1 MTDLAPIFGTV
12 GFFLGLASIYGLLAL
27 ALNLQWG
34 YGGMFNAGI
43 AGFWAVGAYVEA
55 IFSTS
60 PVAQTT
66 GYYGH
71 AGFGPFFPEVS
82 LGPLGHFPSAL
93 VVGMVMAV
101 LVSAVVG
108 FLIAIPTLRLREDYL
123 AIATLGLAQIMVLA
137 IQNLSYTTAGVEGLA
152 GIPRPVEFL
161 GQPNLT
167 DMLFAFLALGV
178 LVVVFVLFE
187 RMSRSPWGRTMRAV
201 RDDEDAAEA
210 LGKNTFV
217 MKLQTFVIGSGL
229 MGLSGALF
237 ASFSRVIS
245 VPGAFTPAL
254 TFLIW
259 AMVMVG
265 GSGNHVG
272 VILGA
277 FVIEF
282 LFWFTPNAQVW
293 FQIGTNLSDKIFFL
307 QYIAIGGLLIV
318 LVLLRPSG
326 LLPEPKKVSRPPRR
340 RARAADADQ
349 EAEHDPRGA

>member
-1 MTDLAPIFGTV
+1 MADLPAIYGTIA
-12 GFFLGLASIYGLLAL
+12 FFLGLASIYAVLAL

-43 AGFWAVGAYVEA
+43 AGFWVVGAYVEA
-55 IFSTS
+55 IFASN
-60 PVAQTT
+60 PVAPTT

-71 AGFGPFFPEVS
+71 AGLAPLFPS
-82 LGPLGHFPSAL
+82 LALGPIGTFPTAL
-93 VVGMVMAV
+93 VVGMVMAI
-101 LVSAVVG
+101 LVSALLG

-123 AIATLGLAQIMVLA
+123 AIATLGLAQIMVLT
-137 IQNLSYTTAGVEGLA
+137 IQNLTSLTAGVEGLA
-152 GIPRPVEFL
+152 GIARPVEFFRE
-161 GQPNLT
+161 PNLT
-167 DMLFAFLALGV
+167 DMAFAVICFV
-178 LVVVFVLFE
+178 LVIVVFVLFE
-187 RMSRSPWGRTMRAV
+187 RMSRSPWGRLMRAI
-201 RDDEDAAEA
+201 RNDEDAAAA
-210 LGKNTFV
+210 LGKNTFIL
-217 MKLQTFVIGSGL
+217 KLETFVIGSGL

-272 VILGA
+272 VIVGA

-282 LFWFTPNAQVW
+282 LFWFTPNAQIW
-293 FQIGTNLSDKIFFL
+293 FNIGTGLADKIFFL
-307 QYIAIGGLLIV
+307 QYVAIGLLLIV

-340 RARAADADQ
+340 ARRAP
-349 EAEHDPRGA
+349 EPPEGVEHDLGGA